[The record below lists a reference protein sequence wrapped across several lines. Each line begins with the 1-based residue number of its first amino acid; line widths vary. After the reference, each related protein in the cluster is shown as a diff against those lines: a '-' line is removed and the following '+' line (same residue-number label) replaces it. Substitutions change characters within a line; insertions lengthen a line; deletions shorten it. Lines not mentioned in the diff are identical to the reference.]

1 MDCVSVL
8 THLALKW
15 CAVLSENGRERIG
28 AFWSF
33 RILVIP
39 SQSIIKSLL
48 LWACCF
54 KWLLW
59 KNKII
64 LGYCDRCPQSST
76 FSPSP
81 AQLLSTYHLQYQQS
95 WMQFQLCKNCS
106 KLEKTGDQGL
116 IPGSGRSPG
125 EGNGNQLQYTFLE
138 NPMDTGAWQV
148 TVHGAARVGHNLVT
162 KPSQKRLVTR
172 DLVTA
177 FVSLPI

>member
-1 MDCVSVL
+1 
-8 THLALKW
+8 
-15 CAVLSENGRERIG
+15 
-28 AFWSF
+28 
-33 RILVIP
+33 
-39 SQSIIKSLL
+39 
-48 LWACCF
+48 
-54 KWLLW
+54 
-59 KNKII
+59 
-64 LGYCDRCPQSST
+64 
-76 FSPSP
+76 
-81 AQLLSTYHLQYQQS
+81 
-95 WMQFQLCKNCS
+95 MQFQLCKNCS